1 MNYKMIL
8 NTLGRVILL
17 ESALLLLPAGVALI
31 YGETCVTAFVITAL
45 IAAAVGGTL
54 CIICRS
60 EKRNLSIRDGFAI
73 VSLSWIGI
81 SLIGA
86 LPFVISGEIPSFVD
100 AFFETVS
107 GFTTTGAS
115 ILKDVESMSHGLL
128 FWRSFTHWLGG
139 MGVLVFI
146 MAIMNKAPDRSINI
160 LRAEMPGHTVDK
172 FTPKSKNA
180 AKTLY
185 YIYLAM
191 TAVELVLLL
200 CGGMPLFDSVVHA
213 LGTAGTGGFGIK
225 GDSIASYSPYLQ
237 WVITVFMLL
246 FGVSFNIY
254 YLLLLRRWKNAVS
267 SNELWCYLGIF
278 AAAVV
283 IVTVNIYPMYHSI
296 SESVRLSAFQVS
308 SILTTTGFA
317 TADFNLWPQLSK
329 GVLIML
335 MFVGGCMGSTAGGLK
350 ISRLTS
356 LFQIAR
362 NEIRHSISPRA
373 VRAVRLNGRTLSAQE
388 EKGLLSYLVLYLSVI
403 AATFLLISFEPLGF
417 ETNFSATIA
426 CVNNIGPGFNLVG
439 PAANYSVYSAFSK
452 VVLSIAM
459 LMGRLEIYPLLS
471 LLSPQLWAMPRR

>member
-1 MNYKMIL
+1 MNYKTIF
-8 NTLGRVILL
+8 NTLGKVILL
-17 ESALLLLPAGVALI
+17 EAGLLLLPAVVAII
-31 YGETCVTAFVITAL
+31 YGESCVIAFIITAL
-45 IAAAVGGTL
+45 IAAAAGGTL
-54 CIICRS
+54 CLIFRS
-60 EKRNLSIRDGFAI
+60 EKMNLSIRDSFAI

-115 ILKDVESMSHGLL
+115 ILTDVERMSRGLL

-191 TAVELVLLL
+191 TAAELVLLL
-200 CGGMPLFDSVVHA
+200 CGGMPLFDSLVHT

-246 FGVSFNIY
+246 FGISFNIY
-254 YLLLLRRWKNAVS
+254 YLLLLRRWKSALG

-278 AAAVV
+278 AASFVL
-283 IVTVNIYPMYHSI
+283 VTVNIYPMYRSI
-296 SESVRLSAFQVS
+296 SEAARLSAFQVS

-317 TADFNLWPQLSK
+317 TADFNQWPQLSK
-329 GVLIML
+329 AILIML
-335 MFVGGCMGSTAGGLK
+335 MFMGGCMGSTAGGFK

-356 LFQIAR
+356 MFQIAR
-362 NEIRHSISPRA
+362 NEIRHSISPRT
-373 VRAVRLNGRTLSAQE
+373 VSAVRLNGRTLSAQE
-388 EKGLLSYLVLYLSVI
+388 EKSILSYLVLYLAVV

-417 ETNFSATIA
+417 ETNFSAAVA
-426 CVNNIGPGFNLVG
+426 CVNNIGPGFELVG
-439 PAANYSVYSAFSK
+439 PAANYSVYSTFSK

-471 LLSPQLWAMPRR
+471 ILAPQIWASPRR